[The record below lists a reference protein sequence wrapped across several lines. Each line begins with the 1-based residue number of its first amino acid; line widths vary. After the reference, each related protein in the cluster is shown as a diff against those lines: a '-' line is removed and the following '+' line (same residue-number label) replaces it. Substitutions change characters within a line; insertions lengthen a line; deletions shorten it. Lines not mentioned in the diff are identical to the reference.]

1 MDTLKLI
8 QILLEKANLEEKMR
22 HIENRM
28 HPIWLEQ
35 PANQATEFSLYAE
48 AIKENQRLQI
58 EMRQQRAEAL
68 RMHDEM
74 SQREA
79 KEKATHFAA
88 EEELRQTNC
97 QLRKEHEALV
107 IELAQERQQY
117 VNRPLADAYQTVAS
131 LIIERDSL
139 QQMVRDQEQRLK
151 NITINPQ
158 RYRVFSDAKSGGLI
172 HHSIR
177 RVEHEADLTT
187 LHII

>member
-8 QILLEKANLEEKMR
+8 QTLLEKANLEERMR
-22 HIENRM
+22 HIENHM
-28 HPIWLEQ
+28 QHPIWLEQ

-68 RMHDEM
+68 RMYDEM

-88 EEELRQTNC
+88 EEELRRAND

-107 IELAQERQQY
+107 IELRA
-117 VNRPLADAYQTVAS
+117 A
-131 LIIERDSL
+131 

-151 NITINPQ
+151 NANINPQ

-177 RVEHEADLTT
+177 RVEHEVGLTT